1 MLEGDWG
8 LGEEEG
14 TYSFLLAAC
23 HCQGHSAVILHS
35 GGGLGSNSSSWF
47 QLMIFPITSFKAS
60 PGSLQYQLV
69 GAPYSD
75 KIFPSLVV
83 LVAS

>member
-14 TYSFLLAAC
+14 TYSFLFAAC

-35 GGGLGSNSSSWF
+35 GGGLGSK
-47 QLMIFPITSFKAS
+47 Q
-60 PGSLQYQLV
+60 QLV
-69 GAPYSD
+69 PVND
-75 KIFPSLVV
+75 FPHNQFQGIPLDTPVP
-83 LVAS
+83 ASWCPLLRQNLP